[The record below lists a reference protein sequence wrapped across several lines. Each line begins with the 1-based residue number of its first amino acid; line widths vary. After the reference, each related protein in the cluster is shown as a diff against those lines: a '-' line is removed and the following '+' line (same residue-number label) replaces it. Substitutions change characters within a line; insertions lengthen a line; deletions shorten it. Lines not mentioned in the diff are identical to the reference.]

1 MSRRPPADRG
11 ADEREVDDRDV
22 EVAATSG
29 SGEADGVRD
38 VPGPGQGAAGVVA
51 LAAALRQAGVA
62 VGTGQLIACQ
72 RAVTIVGDALAD
84 RYWAARTTLV
94 NDPADLPSFD
104 RVFRRLAAA
113 SLDDQRLPAPPAPDE
128 PAEATAAS
136 DRSSDGAPSAAGEE
150 VAMAGLIA
158 SERERLRHRRF
169 DQASDEELA
178 AIDAILQRL
187 PVAVPHRTSRR
198 TRPGRRGELDLGRS
212 LERALAT
219 DGELLDRAWRQRTT
233 TPRRLVVLLDVSG
246 SMAAYARA
254 SLRFAVAARRAADRD
269 AAHRVEVFAFGTR
282 LTRLSDHLAAR
293 DPDAA
298 IATAAARV
306 VDWDGGTRIGASLDE
321 LVRVW
326 GRRGVLRGAVA
337 VIVSDG
343 LERGDPDQLGQAV
356 ARLRR
361 QLHRLVWVNPLAG
374 DARYQP
380 TQRGMAAALPH
391 VDRFL
396 PGHDLASLESLSEVL
411 AALR

>member
-1 MSRRPPADRG
+1 
-11 ADEREVDDRDV
+11 
-22 EVAATSG
+22 
-29 SGEADGVRD
+29 
-38 VPGPGQGAAGVVA
+38 
-51 LAAALRQAGVA
+51 
-62 VGTGQLIACQ
+62 
-72 RAVTIVGDALAD
+72 
-84 RYWAARTTLV
+84 
-94 NDPADLPSFD
+94 
-104 RVFRRLAAA
+104 
-113 SLDDQRLPAPPAPDE
+113 
-128 PAEATAAS
+128 
-136 DRSSDGAPSAAGEE
+136 
-150 VAMAGLIA
+150 MAGLIA

-219 DGELLDRAWRQRTT
+219 DGELVDRAWRQRTT

>member
-1 MSRRPPADRG
+1 
-11 ADEREVDDRDV
+11 
-22 EVAATSG
+22 
-29 SGEADGVRD
+29 
-38 VPGPGQGAAGVVA
+38 
-51 LAAALRQAGVA
+51 
-62 VGTGQLIACQ
+62 
-72 RAVTIVGDALAD
+72 
-84 RYWAARTTLV
+84 WAARTTLV
-94 NDPADLPSFD
+94 NDPADLPTFD

-113 SLDDQRLPAPPAPDE
+113 SLDDERLPVPPAQDE

-136 DRSSDGAPSAAGEE
+136 DRPGGAQPSPVGEE
-150 VAMAGLIA
+150 LATAGLIA

-169 DQASDEELA
+169 DRASDEELA
-178 AIDAILQRL
+178 AIDAILKRL

-198 TRPGRRGELDLGRS
+198 TRPGRRGQLDLGRS
-212 LERALAT
+212 LERALTT
-219 DGELLDRAWRQRTT
+219 DGELIERAWRQRTT

-246 SMAAYARA
+246 SMAPYARA

-343 LERGDPDQLGQAV
+343 LERGDPAQLGHAV

-361 QLHRLVWVNPLAG
+361 QLYRLVWVNPLAG
-374 DARYQP
+374 DERYQP
-380 TQRGMAAALPH
+380 TQRGMAAALPY